1 MTEITQARVVVIGGG
16 IVGCAVLYHL
26 AKAGWRDVVLL
37 ERKELTS
44 GSTWH
49 AAGSLYSLTSPS
61 STVVLQKYTRDLY
74 PVIEREADQ
83 PVGYH
88 TCGGLVVARTSDEVT
103 KLKILRSLC
112 QRNGIPSEF
121 ISPEETKRRAPI
133 INTDGLLAILYEPE
147 KGYVDPSSA
156 TNAFA
161 RAARNY
167 GARVLR
173 HTPVTGTRQL
183 ASGEWEVDTPQGPI
197 RCEYIVN
204 AAGLWAREVAA
215 QVGIALPL
223 MPVEHH
229 YLVTENIPEIEAMAG
244 ELPNIGDGEANWYS
258 RQEGKGILLGA
269 YESQCVQWAE
279 NGTPLEF
286 GHELLPDDLSRMEVN
301 FASAVERIPCLG
313 RTGVKRI
320 INGPMIFSPDL
331 NPLLGQWPGKRG
343 YFCAA
348 GVMTGFNQGGGIGK
362 VISEWIVDGEPSL
375 DIQAWD
381 VARFGSWASKHYT
394 KARSAYFYEHR
405 SHRVYPHQQFE
416 AGRPVRQFP
425 SHARLKERGAV
436 FGENFGFEY
445 PLWYARPGEAD
456 RENYGYKRQNWFEV
470 VGEEARA
477 VRSNVGL
484 FDCSTYSKFFV
495 SGPGARLWLDQLLSN
510 RLPAVGRSAL
520 CPMLSPKGKLIG
532 DFTVTCLAANEYL
545 ILGSGPMQQIHM
557 RWFLQNLPKDGS
569 VTIEN
574 RSAQWCGLHLAG
586 PRSRELLETLA
597 AEPCGSNLFPF
608 MSARRMEVAGCPE
621 TIVVRV
627 SFTGELGYEIW
638 MPCAYMAPVLDRVLE
653 SGKNF
658 NLKLAGSR
666 ALMSLRLEKGF
677 PSWGLDL
684 SSDYSPWSTSLA
696 RFVKTDK
703 GDFIGRNAALEL
715 KKADGSV
722 CSAMFAVDALDAD
735 AVGGEA
741 IYCEGAYAGYT
752 SSGGYGYCVGQSLAL
767 AYLNPNMVTPD
778 ASYEIEIMGERRPAQ
793 LRLGCIYDP
802 DGHRMRM

>member
-1 MTEITQARVVVIGGG
+1 MAEITQARVVVIGGG
-16 IVGCAVLYHL
+16 IVGCAILYHL

-88 TCGGLVVARTSDEVT
+88 TCGGLVVARTPDEVT

-133 INTDGLLAILYEPE
+133 VNTDGLLAILYEPE

-161 RAARNY
+161 RAARNH
-167 GARVLR
+167 GASVLR
-173 HTPVTGTRQL
+173 HRPVTATRQL
-183 ASGEWEVDTPQGPI
+183 TSGEWEVDTPQGPI

-215 QVGIALPL
+215 QAGITLPL

-229 YLVTENIPEIEAMAG
+229 YLVTDNIPEIEAMEG
-244 ELPNIGDGEANWYS
+244 ELPTISEAESNWYS
-258 RQEGKGILLGA
+258 RQEGKGLLLGA
-269 YESQCVQWAE
+269 YESHCVHWAE
-279 NGTPLEF
+279 NGTPPDF
-286 GHELLPDDLSRMEVN
+286 GHELLPDDLSRMEEN
-301 FASAVERIPCLG
+301 FASAVERMPCLG
-313 RTGVKRI
+313 RTGVKRV

-331 NPLLGQWPGKRG
+331 NPLLGPWPGKRG

-348 GVMTGFNQGGGIGK
+348 GVMTGFNQGGGVGK
-362 VISEWIVDGEPSL
+362 VISEWIIEGEPSL
-375 DIQAWD
+375 DLLAWD
-381 VARFGSWASKHYT
+381 VARFGSWASKRYT

-416 AGRPVRQFP
+416 AGRPVRKFP
-425 SHARLKERGAV
+425 SYDRLKEHGAV
-436 FGENFGFEY
+436 FGESFGFEY
-445 PLWYARPGEAD
+445 PLWYAPPGEEAHD
-456 RENYGYKRQNWFEV
+456 HYGYKRQDWFEA

-477 VRSNVGL
+477 VRCNVGL
-484 FDCSTYSKFFV
+484 FDTSSYSKFFV
-495 SGPGARLWLDQLLSN
+495 TGPGASSWLDRILANRVPGLGRTALS
-510 RLPAVGRSAL
+510 
-520 CPMLSPKGKLIG
+520 PMLSPKGKLIG
-532 DFTVTCLAANEYL
+532 DFTVSCLGENEFL
-545 ILGSGPMQQIHM
+545 ILGSGPVQIIHM
-557 RWFLQNLPKDGS
+557 RWFLQNLPEDGS

-574 RSAQWCGLHLAG
+574 RSAYWCGLHLAG
-586 PRSRELLETLA
+586 PRSRELLQELTA
-597 AEPCGSNLFPF
+597 DSCGSNAFPF
-608 MSARRMEVAGCPE
+608 LSSRKMEVAGCPE
-621 TIVVRV
+621 AIVVRV

-638 MPCAYMAPVLDRVLE
+638 MPSAYMLPMLDRVLE
-653 SGKNF
+653 AGEGF
-658 NLKLAGSR
+658 GLKLAGSR

-677 PSWGLDL
+677 PSWGLEL

-703 GDFIGRNAALEL
+703 GDFIGRDAALEL
-715 KKADGSV
+715 KKTDGTV
-722 CSAMFAVDALDAD
+722 RSAMLAVDALDAD

-741 IYCEGAYAGYT
+741 IYCDGAYAGYA
-752 SSGGYGYCVGQSLAL
+752 SSGGFGYAVGKSLAL
-767 AYLNPNMVTPD
+767 AYLNPGMARPE
-778 ASYEIEIMGERRPAQ
+778 ARYEIEIIGERRPAQ
-793 LRLGCIYDP
+793 LIGPPYDP
-802 DGHRMRM
+802 SGSRMRD